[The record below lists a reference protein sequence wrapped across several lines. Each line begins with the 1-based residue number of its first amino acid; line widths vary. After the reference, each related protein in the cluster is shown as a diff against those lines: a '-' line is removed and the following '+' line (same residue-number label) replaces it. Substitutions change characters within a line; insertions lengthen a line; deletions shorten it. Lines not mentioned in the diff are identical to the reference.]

1 MVSFMLLTSAPSFQ
15 RSALRVLPRGHLQ
28 WRGEEYLR
36 DVNSA
41 LAGYVRAQTA
51 AGLLVGLVLAGNL
64 TPAPAV
70 SAEPRPAVAP
80 RLTAAPR
87 PKEPVGLPP
96 SFAEIA
102 ARVNPAVVTV
112 NSSAAGD
119 PRSDRRGPVCRPTSG
134 YATGYTETT
143 PASANRCSFMSA
155 KNPFRRNLVQSS
167 SYSFSVSQC
176 MPCRSSSGDI
186 SAGW

>member
-1 MVSFMLLTSAPSFQ
+1 MRRNRPSNAWAARWPVPSARRPRVSSSAAIRAARPRRRRPWASRYSTKPPSGHSSKAPDSYNGLMNPRLT
-15 RSALRVLPRGHLQ
+15 LVTVG
-28 WRGEEYLR
+28 
-36 DVNSA
+36 
-41 LAGYVRAQTA
+41 LASTV
-51 AGLLVGLVLAGNL
+51 GLLVGMVLAGNL

-119 PRSDRRGPVCRPTSG
+119 ARSDRRGQGLEP
-134 YATGYTETT
+134 
-143 PASANRCSFMSA
+143 
-155 KNPFRRNLVQSS
+155 
-167 SYSFSVSQC
+167 
-176 MPCRSSSGDI
+176 
-186 SAGW
+186 